1 MDRRTD
7 EELLCVAFEDGDAF
21 AVFYGRYERPVAGF
35 FVRATGSGELAGDLT
50 AEVFAQALDAASR
63 FDPALGSAAAWLF
76 GIARHVLL
84 RSRERGR
91 VEDGARRRLG
101 MPRLELDDDA
111 IARIELAGSDG
122 RALELLSQLPADQRD
137 AVVARVVDERGYGE
151 IAGEL
156 QCSESVVR
164 KRVSRGLAGLRV
176 WLKEDS

>member
-1 MDRRTD
+1 MDRRSD
-7 EELLCVAFEDGDAF
+7 EELVRVAFEDVDAF
-21 AVFYGRYERPVAGF
+21 AVFYGRYERAVAGF

-76 GIARHVLL
+76 GIARHVLS

-91 VEDGARRRLG
+91 VEDGGRRKLG
-101 MPRLELDDDA
+101 MPSLALDDEA
-111 IARIELAGSDG
+111 IARIEQAASDG
-122 RALELLSQLPADQRD
+122 RAVELLSQLPADQRD
-137 AVVARVVDERGYGE
+137 AVMARVVDEREYGE
-151 IAGEL
+151 IAGQL

-176 WLKEDS
+176 RLKEGS